1 MEGVLK
7 EIVAAQDLRIGMF
20 VTELDRPW
28 LESPFLLQGFI
39 IEDRETLEQLR
50 ELCRFVHVDRT
61 RSAGDA
67 WRPEPV
73 APPATVRRR
82 ESVSQAGLVTS
93 PVVRRRPLDFFAL
106 LKSLRS
112 AAGEVGENMPAG
124 AEAGSGSAPWIHVY
138 PDSESRKLPAGGVS
152 ESGEVAAAYA
162 SRPLIYQDEP
172 GRTSAAGASRDE
184 RQDEEGAAFGSMRQ
198 AEPRVPVEEEIVT
211 ALPMLVKA
219 QGLLAEVARDVQN
232 NLNPDLDR
240 LRSVVSEMVLSVIRN
255 PDALLWLLRLKQTDQ
270 YSYDHSLD
278 VAAHVMIFGRAL
290 GLGEDAVTA
299 LGMAG
304 ILQDVGK
311 LRLPA
316 RLLHKTGALSP
327 REYEIFKT
335 HVDFSLHI
343 VSRCPQATPLMLEI
357 IGRHHERCDG
367 SGYPARLKGEELG
380 VMAEIAGICDVYCAM
395 TRARPYGSAAS
406 AQVALDAIRA
416 QRGTRFS
423 NSMVDQFVQCIG
435 LYPVGTLVELNT
447 GEVGVVI
454 AQNRIRRLKPRVM
467 ILLGPDKKPNAYPP
481 SLDLLYDPA
490 TATGE
495 PYAISRALPPGSY
508 GVEPSEFYL
517 A

>member
-1 MEGVLK
+1 MK

-20 VTELDRPW
+20 VSELDRPW

-39 IEDRETLEQLR
+39 IEDKDTLAQLR
-50 ELCRFVHVDRT
+50 ALCRFVHVDRS

-67 WRPEPV
+67 WRPEPSEP
-73 APPATVRRR
+73 APAPTRR
-82 ESVSQAGLVTS
+82 EPSPLTELVSTA
-93 PVVRRRPLDFFAL
+93 PARRRPLDFFAL

-112 AAGEVGENMPAG
+112 AAGEVGEGVVPG
-124 AEAGSGSAPWIHVY
+124 ATDVDASGAPWIHVY
-138 PDSESRKLPAGGVS
+138 PDSESARP
-152 ESGEVAAAYA
+152 AAAGVAESDAKASAYV
-162 SRPLIYQDEP
+162 SRPLIYEDEP
-172 GRTSAAGASRDE
+172 GRAPSASAPRGERSRDE
-184 RQDEEGAAFGSMRQ
+184 SGVSGTIRQ
-198 AEPRVPVEEEIVT
+198 AEPKVSVEEEIVT
-211 ALPMLVKA
+211 VLPVLVKA

-290 GLGEDAVTA
+290 GLGEDSVTA

-311 LRLPA
+311 LRLPV
-316 RLLHKTGALSP
+316 RLLQKTGALSP
-327 REYEIFKT
+327 REYEIFKA

-367 SGYPARLKGEELG
+367 SGYPARLKGEEVG

-395 TRARPYGSAAS
+395 TRERPYGSAAS

-423 NSMVDQFVQCIG
+423 SSLVDQFVQCIG

-467 ILLGPDKKPNAYPP
+467 ILLGPDKRPNAYPP